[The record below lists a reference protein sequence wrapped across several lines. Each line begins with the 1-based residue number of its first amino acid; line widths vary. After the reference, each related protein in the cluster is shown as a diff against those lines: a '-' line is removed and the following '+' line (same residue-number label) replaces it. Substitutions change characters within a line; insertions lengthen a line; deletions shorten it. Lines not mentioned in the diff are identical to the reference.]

1 MRLLMSA
8 MAAPGHLL
16 PLLPFAD
23 AARDAGHEVAFLTA
37 ANMALLLGSR
47 PLLAA
52 GPDVATLLAE
62 TQRRTAG
69 GDARH
74 PGAAAVE
81 NFAGARVDLAWEDSL
96 EQARTFAPDLLVC
109 ETTDFVGP
117 MIAAALNVAWIHH
130 TIVAPLP
137 ADLTEPMQQR
147 SAQQHHARGL
157 IPRPR
162 VAVIDTLPDPM
173 RTGQD
178 PMPDIDRIPMRPLPY
193 FSEQGDYPLPV
204 LDDDLPR
211 VAITVGTSVH
221 DPDLLAELVRGTA
234 AAGVEVLVT
243 ATPEELALP
252 ADPHVHCVGF
262 FPLSVLLPA
271 VDAVVG
277 AGGMGT
283 VLATVAAGLP
293 AVLRPVVADQPWNAE
308 RVTGLGL
315 GVRIENADEVQDAV
329 RKVLDVPSYRTAA
342 AAVAHSMAMMDPPD
356 VVLAKVRTRAGL

>member
-1 MRLLMSA
+1 MKVLMSTLG
-8 MAAPGHLL
+8 APGHLL

-37 ANMALLLGSR
+37 ATMASRLGSR
-47 PLLAA
+47 RLLPA
-52 GPDVATLLAE
+52 GPDVATALAE

-81 NFAGARVDLAWEDSL
+81 NFAGTRVDLAWEESL
-96 EQARTFAPDLLVC
+96 EQARMFAPDLLVC
-109 ETTDFVGP
+109 STTDFVGP
-117 MIAAALNVAWIHH
+117 MIAAELNVVWIEH
-130 TIVAPLP
+130 TLVAPLP
-137 ADLTEPMQQR
+137 AELIEQMEQR
-147 SAQQHHARGL
+147 SAQQHQARGL
-157 IPRPR
+157 TPRPR
-162 VAVIDTLPDPM
+162 VAVIDILPDTL
-173 RTGQD
+173 RTAQD
-178 PMPDIDRIPMRPLPY
+178 PMPDSDRIPMRPLPY
-193 FSEQGDYPLPV
+193 FGEQGDYPLPA

-211 VAITVGTSVH
+211 VAVTIGTSVE

-243 ATPEELALP
+243 ATIEELALP

-262 FPLSVLLPA
+262 VPLSVLLPA

-293 AVLRPVVADQPWNAE
+293 TVLRPVLADQPWNAE
-308 RVTGLGL
+308 RITGLGL
-315 GVRIENADEVQDAV
+315 GVQIENADEVQDAV
-329 RKVLDVPSYRTAA
+329 RQVLDVPSYRTAA
-342 AAVAHSMAMMDPPD
+342 AAVAHSISLMDPPD
-356 VVLAKVRTRAGL
+356 VVLATVRKRAGV